1 MGAVIRTCY
10 TCVVPVDSADEETA
24 CSKEEL
30 TDFERA
36 CLRGL
41 QRTSL
46 VVFAMFLVNV
56 GVSVYVYEM
65 GDVDEEYFLAGLITF
80 VPMLPQFV
88 LSNRIAATTMGR
100 KPVTLSWF
108 RLTLIFFMLLNLI
121 RLFMNNSITTLKC
134 DLVKES
140 FEDGTKPSTAA
151 CSLVVQLLGQF
162 SIIIYVVFTL
172 FQVSIVVKLENSYRR
187 RALQAWALRLS
198 EGSTVGLTL
207 LQM

>member
-10 TCVVPVDSADEETA
+10 TCVVPVDSADKDTA

-36 CLRGL
+36 CLQGL

-88 LSNRIAATTMGR
+88 LSNRIAATSPCTVLGSR
-100 KPVTLSWF
+100 ARCSPPRVT
-108 RLTLIFFMLLNLI
+108 
-121 RLFMNNSITTLKC
+121 
-134 DLVKES
+134 
-140 FEDGTKPSTAA
+140 GT
-151 CSLVVQLLGQF
+151 
-162 SIIIYVVFTL
+162 I
-172 FQVSIVVKLENSYRR
+172 
-187 RALQAWALRLS
+187 
-198 EGSTVGLTL
+198 
-207 LQM
+207 